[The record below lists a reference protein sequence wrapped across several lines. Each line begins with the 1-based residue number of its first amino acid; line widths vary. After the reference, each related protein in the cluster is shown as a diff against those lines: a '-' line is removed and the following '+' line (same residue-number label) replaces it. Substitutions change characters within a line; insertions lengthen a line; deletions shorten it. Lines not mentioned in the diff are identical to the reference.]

1 MAGRVLRTRYSLILS
16 PAGRPT
22 SACTLSPYLPVAEP
36 QVRAFGGGGADP
48 LLPAQLRHRGI
59 LHRPSPYTARN
70 ASSLTLTGETEQLAH
85 WRQPSTQAPPQ
96 PPPHTGLPTDHRTC
110 AATLGSRQRL
120 VLDHLRDLWQ
130 PPS

>member
-1 MAGRVLRTRYSLILS
+1 MAGRVLRTRYNLILS

-48 LLPAQLRHRGI
+48 LLPTQLRHRGI

-85 WRQPSTQAPPQ
+85 WRQPSIPGRDRPCGRPPGQ
-96 PPPHTGLPTDHRTC
+96 IPAST
-110 AATLGSRQRL
+110 ASALGSYLGCGRRIGRSA
-120 VLDHLRDLWQ
+120 RDA
-130 PPS
+130 